1 MEVGTWDAMTGRVTF
16 TAADLD
22 DIEASFD
29 LLGLA
34 GRVPLKFGHND
45 EQPLTDGQP
54 ALGWVGK
61 LYREG
66 RKLLAN
72 FTDLPQ
78 TVYDLIKAGRYK
90 FLSVE
95 LLGNVKAGSRVI
107 PWVLDAVALLGA
119 DQPAIGTL
127 KDLQSLTMARGSGL
141 QSSVRVALSRASSTP
156 TPTGG
161 HKPTMADEGK
171 DDVKAL
177 LSRLTAAETERD
189 TLRLKA
195 ARTEEAETKL
205 TELQS
210 KTLAEKVTSHRA
222 TLMATFE
229 TPIKDKKI
237 LPAVRE
243 QFKRIYKTETDD
255 VLNVTVSDADV
266 FMRANPNP
274 DAPRNPSTLG
284 GVDPNDPAEKALFA
298 ARKRADETTDPNKSK
313 DQVLTETFMA
323 EFRRNP
329 ELAKAW
335 QDAPGQIRT
344 S

>member
-1 MEVGTWDAMTGRVTF
+1 MEAGTWDAMTGRVTF
-16 TAADLD
+16 TEGDLD
-22 DIEASFD
+22 DIERSFS

-54 ALGWVGK
+54 ALGWVNRV
-61 LYREG
+61 YREG
-66 RKLLAN
+66 KKLLGD
-72 FTDLPQ
+72 FTDLPKV
-78 TVYDLIKAGRYK
+78 VYDLIRAGRFK

-141 QSSVRVALSRASSTP
+141 QSSVRVALSRA

-161 HKPTMADEGK
+161 HKPDMADEPK

-177 LSRLTAAETERD
+177 LARLNAAETERD
-189 TLRLKA
+189 QLRIKA
-195 ARTEEAETKL
+195 SEADEAKTKL
-205 TELQS
+205 TELQ
-210 KTLAEKVTSHRA
+210 TRTHNERVLAHRA
-222 TLMATFE
+222 KLLDVFE
-229 TPIKDKKI
+229 TPIKEKKI

-243 QFKRIYKTETDD
+243 QFKRVYKVETDD
-255 VLNVTVSDADV
+255 VLSVTVSDAEV

-274 DAPRNPSTLG
+274 DAPRTPTTLG
-284 GVDPNDPAEKALFA
+284 SDPNDPAEKALFA
-298 ARKRADETTDPNKSK
+298 ARKTARESAIDPANKDKPRDQQIVEAIQAQFRA
-313 DQVLTETFMA
+313 
-323 EFRRNP
+323 NP
-329 ELAKAW
+329 ELGKAW
-335 QDAPGQIRT
+335 QSAPGG
-344 S
+344 SKEAA